1 MLRETHLPPACLLSF
16 ITHLH
21 SWLSTNLAT
30 ITSQRVPKTILGLHP
45 CTKLGSPTPG
55 TSPLSSHL
63 SCPSDRS
70 PCLAESSGHRRV
82 KEDPT
87 PHSAK
92 GSESLLPPTA
102 PYCQDSCITLLIPE
116 LSVDLCLVQYR
127 LLEVWG
133 GNVISVSKKNNAK
146 MLVKVINVWRFTT
159 EVFVTWH
166 TTAVSVQCTHCITT
180 GMRHSGQS
188 TSFSKCG

>member
-92 GSESLLPPTA
+92 GSESLLPPTTFTVRTHA
-102 PYCQDSCITLLIPE
+102 SPCLFQSSLLTVLGAVQAAGGLRGKPY
-116 LSVDLCLVQYR
+116 LCF
-127 LLEVWG
+127 
-133 GNVISVSKKNNAK
+133 KK
-146 MLVKVINVWRFTT
+146 RTT
-159 EVFVTWH
+159 
-166 TTAVSVQCTHCITT
+166 QRC
-180 GMRHSGQS
+180 
-188 TSFSKCG
+188 